1 MNIPSFR
8 QALETHL
15 TEEILPFWVKYAPDP
30 EYGGFRGR
38 IANDLTIDPHAP
50 KGLVLNARILWT
62 FAKAA
67 RTYPNRTYA
76 ALAQRAYDYLIQN
89 FIDRD
94 HGGFYWMVDY
104 LGRPL
109 NRHKLTY
116 GQSFALYGLT
126 EYARTTGDPEALQ
139 AAIDIFQTIEAQ
151 CRDSANDGYFDMFEE
166 DWRPSPVQRL
176 SDDDPDAAKTMNTH
190 LHLIEAYANLLRCQN
205 NPNVRERLRH
215 LVELYLRRIV
225 TGDGQHLLTHFT
237 PDWRPMFDHISFG
250 HEIESSWLLTE
261 AAELL
266 GDPNLIETVN
276 RVSIALAE
284 SVYQAGLD
292 TDGGIFNEAGPHGLT
307 DADKHWWP
315 QAEAVVGFLDAWR
328 LTGKGKFLDAAGR
341 CWNFIERCIVDRVHG
356 EWFWKVDRKGTS
368 DLSMPKV
375 SEWKCPYHNSRM
387 CFEVI
392 ERYEPTG
399 I

>member
-15 TEEILPFWVKYAPDP
+15 TEEILPFWVKHAPDP

-38 IANDLTIDPHAP
+38 IANDLTIDPRAP

-62 FAKAA
+62 FSRAA
-67 RTYPNRTYA
+67 RIYPNQTYA
-76 ALAQRAYDYLIQN
+76 SLAQRAYDYLTRN
-89 FIDRD
+89 FIDRG
-94 HGGFYWMVDY
+94 HGGFYWTVDY

-116 GQSFALYGLT
+116 GQSFALYGLS
-126 EYARTTGDPEALQ
+126 EYARSTGDPDALQ
-139 AAIDIFQTIEAQ
+139 AAIWTFETIEAR

-215 LVELYLRRIV
+215 LVELFLRRIV
-225 TGDGQHLLTHFT
+225 TGDGQHLLTHLT
-237 PDWRPMFDHISFG
+237 PDWQPMFDHISFG

-292 TDGGIFNEAGPHGLT
+292 TDGGILNEAGPHGLI
-307 DADKHWWP
+307 DGDKHWWP
-315 QAEAVVGFLDAWR
+315 QAEAVVGFLNAWR
-328 LTGKGKFLDAAGR
+328 LTGDEKYLEAVER
-341 CWNFIERCIVDRVHG
+341 SWSFIERCIIDLVHG
-356 EWFWKVDRKGTS
+356 EWFWKVDRKGTP

-392 ERYEPTG
+392 ER
-399 I
+399 